1 MITETQQGI
10 QKLELFEMLD
20 LIDKA
25 DDPVP
30 LVKDFASKFS
40 SFTDYLRCVFDES
53 IQFNLPEG
61 KPPYHPAKRPASS
74 WHKRHMD
81 LGYWVKGL
89 KGDQMNPIRREK
101 IFLDTLEAVHAED
114 ALLLVEMVSKKT
126 PSKKLTEEVVR
137 EALPKLLS

>member
-1 MITETQQGI
+1 MITEQQPGI
-10 QKLELFEMLD
+10 QKVELFEMLE

-30 LVKDFASKFS
+30 LVKDFASKYS
-40 SFTDYLRCVFDES
+40 SFTDYLRCVFDEK

-74 WHKRHMD
+74 WHKKHMD

-89 KGDQMNPIRREK
+89 KGEQVNPIRREK
-101 IFLDTLEAVHAED
+101 MFLDMLEAVHAED
-114 ALLLVEMVSKKT
+114 ALILVEMISKKT
-126 PSKKLTEEVVR
+126 PSKKLTREVV
-137 EALPKLLS
+137 ETAIPNLL

>member
-1 MITETQQGI
+1 MITENQPGI

-40 SFTDYLRCVFDES
+40 SFTDYLRCVFDDK

-61 KPPYHPAKRPASS
+61 KPPYHPAKNAASS
-74 WHKRHMD
+74 WHKKHMS

-89 KGDQMNPIRREK
+89 KGDDVNPIRREK
-101 IFLDTLEAVHAED
+101 MFLDTLESVHAED
-114 ALLLVEMVSKKT
+114 ALILVDMVSKKT
-126 PSKKLTEEVVR
+126 PSKKLTEEVVKT
-137 EALPKLLS
+137 ALPNLF